1 MGGVFICYRRGDTA
15 GFAGRIYD
23 RLSKRFG
30 RDKVFF
36 DVRDIELGLDFV
48 EVLSERVAK
57 CDALVAVIGRDW
69 TSSDNQ
75 RRLADRHDFVR
86 IEIAAA
92 LDRNVRV
99 IPVFVDDAAMP
110 KRGELPRA
118 LQEFSRRQGIVLS
131 HTNFDSD
138 IRRLISDLSSLA
150 KENRRRE
157 ESDPAI
163 AHAARRADEAKRAR
177 KAHGTVGAVR
187 QGVKMVN
194 LALQSG
200 GALGTCNDAYTWGV
214 LDAFAE
220 DARVEISAISGAGA
234 GAMNGAVFAYAMNE
248 GGRERARQ
256 RLEQFWR
263 RVSDK
268 GALSL
273 DVLNAIIDF
282 DRLRATKV
290 PKLFV
295 AATNLRSGLGRIF
308 RGDFDVLSAYHLIA
322 SACVPPSSPAVE
334 IDGEA
339 YCGGGYIGNPPLW
352 PLFYETDCD
361 DVVVVQINPLERIE
375 TPHTSEDISDRLTE
389 ITFNAG
395 LRAEVRSAALVARL
409 VKAGLLKSEDYRL
422 SRLHRI
428 GPPVD
433 LGPTKNDVSWPLL
446 NHARELGRVDAKT
459 WLEENFDAIGIESTL
474 EGLRVKRE
482 HTKQK
487 RAPAS

>member
-1 MGGVFICYRRGDTA
+1 
-15 GFAGRIYD
+15 
-23 RLSKRFG
+23 
-30 RDKVFF
+30 
-36 DVRDIELGLDFV
+36 
-48 EVLSERVAK
+48 VLSERVGK

-69 TSSDNQ
+69 ISSDNQ

-92 LDRNVRV
+92 LERNVRV
-99 IPVFVDDAAMP
+99 IPVFVEGAGMP
-110 KRGELPRA
+110 NREKLPHA
-118 LQEFSRRQGIVLS
+118 LQKFSRREGIDLS
-131 HTNFDSD
+131 HANFDSD
-138 IRRLISDLSSLA
+138 VRRLIRVLSSLA
-150 KENRRRE
+150 EENRQRE
-157 ESDPAI
+157 ESDRAI
-163 AHAARRADEAKRAR
+163 AEAARRADEAKRAR

-187 QGVKMVN
+187 QGVKTVN

-200 GALGTCNDAYTWGV
+200 GSLGACNDAYTWGV

-234 GAMNGAVFAYAMNE
+234 GAMNGAVFAFAMDE

-273 DVLNAIIDF
+273 DVLLASIDF
-282 DRLRATKV
+282 ARLRATKV

-295 AATNLRSGLGRIF
+295 AATNIRSGRGMVF
-308 RGDFDVLSAYHLIA
+308 RGDFLIADHLMA
-322 SACVPPSSPAVE
+322 SACVPPSSQAVE

-339 YCGGGYIGNPPLW
+339 YWGGGYIGNPPLW

-361 DVVVVQINPLERIE
+361 DVVVVQINPFERIE

-389 ITFNAG
+389 ITFNAS
-395 LRAEVRSAALVARL
+395 LLAELRSADFVARL
-409 VKAGLLKSEDYRL
+409 VKAGLLTSEDYRL

-433 LGPTKNDVSWPLL
+433 LAPTKNDVSWPLL
-446 NHARELGRVDAKT
+446 NHARELGRADAKT
-459 WLEENFDAIGIESTL
+459 WLEENFDAIGVESTL
-474 EGLRVKRE
+474 DSGRGVKRE
-482 HTKQK
+482 QTKQK

>member
-1 MGGVFICYRRGDTA
+1 MGGVFICYRRDDTA
-15 GFAGRIYD
+15 GFARLICD
-23 RLSKRFG
+23 RLSKRLG
-30 RDKVFF
+30 RENVFI
-36 DVRDIELGLDFV
+36 DVLDIEPGLDFV
-48 EVLSERVAK
+48 EVLSERVGK
-57 CDALVAVIGRDW
+57 CDALVAVIGKYW
-69 TSSDNQ
+69 ISSDNQ
-75 RRLADRHDFVR
+75 RRLADDHDFVR

-92 LDRNVRV
+92 LKRNVRV
-99 IPVFVDDAAMP
+99 IPVFVQGAAMP
-110 KRGELPRA
+110 NREQLPDA
-118 LQEFSRRQGIVLS
+118 LEKFSRRQGIDLS
-131 HTNFDSD
+131 DANFDSGVK
-138 IRRLISDLSSLA
+138 RLTGILSSLA
-150 KENRRRE
+150 EENRQRE
-157 ESDPAI
+157 QSDRAI
-163 AHAARRADEAKRAR
+163 AEAARRADEAKRAR

-200 GALGTCNDAYTWGV
+200 GSLGACNDAYTWGV

-234 GAMNGAVFAYAMNE
+234 GAMNGAVFAFAMDE

-263 RVSDK
+263 RVSDE

-273 DVLNAIIDF
+273 DVLYASIDF
-282 DRLRATKV
+282 DRLGATKV

-295 AATNLRSGLGRIF
+295 AATNIRSGRAVIF
-308 RGDFDVLSAYHLIA
+308 SGDSRTLRPEHLMA
-322 SACVPPSSPAVE
+322 SACVPPSSPVE

-339 YCGGGYIGNPPLW
+339 YWGGGYIGNPPLW

-361 DVVVVQINPLERIE
+361 DVVVVQINPFERIE

-389 ITFNAG
+389 ITFNAS
-395 LRAEVRSAALVARL
+395 LLAELRSAGFVARL

-428 GPPVD
+428 GPPVG
-433 LGPTKNDVSWPLL
+433 LAPTKNDVSWPLL

-459 WLEENFDAIGIESTL
+459 WLEENFDAIGVESTF
-474 EGLRVKRE
+474 
-482 HTKQK
+482 
-487 RAPAS
+487 

>member
-1 MGGVFICYRRGDTA
+1 MGGVFICYRRDDTA
-15 GFAGRIYD
+15 GFARLIYD
-23 RLSKRFG
+23 RLSKRLG
-30 RDKVFF
+30 RDKVFI
-36 DVRDIELGLDFV
+36 DVHDIEPGLDFV
-48 EVLSERVAK
+48 EVLSERVGK
-57 CDALVAVIGRDW
+57 CDALVAVIGTNW
-69 TSSDNQ
+69 LSSDNQ

-92 LDRNVRV
+92 LERNVRV
-99 IPVFVDDAAMP
+99 IPVFVEGAAMP
-110 KRGELPRA
+110 KELPHA
-118 LQEFSRRQGIVLS
+118 LQGFSRRQGIDLS
-131 HTNFDSD
+131 HANFDSD
-138 IRRLISDLSSLA
+138 VRRLTGILSSLA
-150 KENRRRE
+150 EENRQRE
-157 ESDPAI
+157 EVDRAI
-163 AHAARRADEAKRAR
+163 AETARRADKAKRAR

-200 GALGTCNDAYTWGV
+200 GSLGACNDAYTWGV

-234 GAMNGAVFAYAMNE
+234 GAMNGAVFAFAMDE

-273 DVLNAIIDF
+273 DVLLASIDF
-282 DRLRATKV
+282 DRLWATKV

-295 AATNLRSGLGRIF
+295 AATNIRSGHAVIF
-308 RGDFDVLSAYHLIA
+308 RGDSRPLTPEHLMA
-322 SACVPPSSPAVE
+322 SACVPPSSAAVE

-339 YCGGGYIGNPPLW
+339 YWGGGYIGNPPLW

-361 DVVVVQINPLERIE
+361 DVVVVQINPFERIE
-375 TPHTSEDISDRLTE
+375 TPHTSEEISDRLTE
-389 ITFNAG
+389 ITFNAS
-395 LRAEVRSAALVARL
+395 LLAELRSANFVARL

-433 LGPTKNDVSWPLL
+433 LAPTKNDVSWPLL

-459 WLEENFDAIGIESTL
+459 WLEENFDAIGVESTL
-474 EGLRVKRE
+474 DSGLRVKRE
-482 HTKQK
+482 QAKQK